1 MNLKEAF
8 RYQKFLQDMLDSAV
22 NSLIIK
28 THCIK
33 QTKNHLRNIVDEKLS
48 NYSEETTPEN
58 EYFENDKVIGFT
70 LSIIEER
77 EKICAAIKEAK
88 NNAEL
93 DIDAAIQINMS
104 RQHLI
109 RGLQYMMNYKPGRRI
124 ETGYGQKFNV
134 EGNQTEYKYDVEIVE
149 TDAYDRKEAKELLK
163 KLASESDVVSNHID
177 RIKVNT
183 IVNFT
188 PSYNVNDTFDDAMNE
203 YLSK

>member
-48 NYSEETTPEN
+48 NYSEETTSEN
-58 EYFENDKVIGFT
+58 EYFENDKVIEFA

-109 RGLQYMMNYKPGRRI
+109 RGLRYMMNYKPGRRI

-149 TDAYDRKEAKELLK
+149 TDAYDRKGAKELLK

-177 RIKVNT
+177 CIKVNT

-203 YLSK
+203 YLAR

>member
-48 NYSEETTPEN
+48 NYSEETTSEN
-58 EYFENDKVIGFT
+58 EYFENDKVIEFA

-149 TDAYDRKEAKELLK
+149 TDAYDRKGAKELLK

-177 RIKVNT
+177 CIKVNT

-203 YLSK
+203 YLAR

>member
-58 EYFENDKVIGFT
+58 EYFENDKVIGFA

-77 EKICAAIKEAK
+77 EKICAAIKEA
-88 NNAEL
+88 
-93 DIDAAIQINMS
+93 MS

-203 YLSK
+203 YLAK

>member
-48 NYSEETTPEN
+48 NYSEETTSEN
-58 EYFENDKVIGFT
+58 EYFENDKVIEFA

-134 EGNQTEYKYDVEIVE
+134 EGNQTEYKYD
-149 TDAYDRKEAKELLK
+149 RKGAKELLK

-177 RIKVNT
+177 CIKVNT

-203 YLSK
+203 YLAR